1 MAVERKDI
9 EIFFKIEGLE
19 AYIADLETLDSV
31 LKQVNTA
38 TKQAKDA
45 TDQLEASTESFDDLE
60 SKLQA
65 MEGGVKALA
74 GGLEF
79 LTGAVGLLGLEDN
92 PFFQE
97 LEQNTLQVLALAR
110 GAIDLSEGV
119 SILAKNQKI
128 AAAAQA
134 AFNAVA
140 NANPYVLLAT
150 AIIAAAGAIALL
162 ATKTEDTTAAT
173 KAYTQSLKDEQLEL
187 EDTIDFQRRLAEARG
202 EASPEDQTAFNRAE
216 AAGLQAVNDKISDQI
231 YLLTKRYSDLSDEE
245 KTELETLRAT
255 INENN
260 AKINQLNQENIL
272 IDTRT
277 ETKKREAAAEAAAER
292 QREAAQRAKE
302 LRDAQN
308 ALKAELQLKQFEEGR
323 SREIE
328 ELRRRYEEEVKI
340 AKGNAELLKLIEE
353 DLRRSLKEI
362 NDKYKIEPIQPL
374 KVENLV
380 PEDAFETTV
389 ERLRRLR
396 LEIEATKQ
404 LIVNTNTDIG
414 TSTVDTADT
423 LAVEYKKA
431 FDQVIE
437 EPSKAAGLIKRD
449 VKAALDFASNL
460 NEIFTKGNEKRAERN
475 FKLNKALALSTA
487 IINTAEAITT
497 ALTDKTQPST
507 IARILQTAAVA
518 AAGAAQIATIS
529 RQQFKPDTSS
539 TAPPP
544 VPTPPPPTGTN
555 EAGGSILPGQTSSGG
570 NNNIQQEPI
579 RAYVLVSDVNNA
591 QQANQQIVNLSKL

>member
-92 PFFQE
+92 PFFAE

-150 AIIAAAGAIALL
+150 AIITAAGAIALL

-173 KAYTQSLKDEQLEL
+173 KAYTQSLKDEQTEL
-187 EDTIDFQRRLAEARG
+187 EDTIDFQKRLAEARG
-202 EASPEDQTAFNRAE
+202 EASPEDQATFNRAE
-216 AAGLQAVNDKISDQI
+216 AAGLQSVNDKISDQI
-231 YLLTKRYSDLSDEE
+231 YLLNQRYGDLSDEE

-272 IDTRT
+272 IDART
-277 ETKKREAAAEAAAER
+277 ETKKREAAAEAEADR

-308 ALKAELQLKQFEEGR
+308 ALTAELQLKQFEEGR

-340 AKGNAELLKLIEE
+340 AKGNAELLKLVEE

-362 NDKYKIEPIQPL
+362 NDKYKIEPLQPL

-396 LEIEATKQ
+396 QEIEATKQ
-404 LIVNTNTDIG
+404 LIVNTNDNVG
-414 TSTVDTADT
+414 TTTIAAADT

-431 FDQVIE
+431 FDQIVE
-437 EPSKAAGLIKRD
+437 EPGKASELIKRD
-449 VKAALDFASNL
+449 VSAALTFANNL
-460 NEIFTKGNEKRAERN
+460 NEIFTKDNEKRAERN
-475 FKLNKALALSTA
+475 FKIQKALSLSTA

-497 ALTDKTQPST
+497 ALTDRTQPST
-507 IARILQTAAVA
+507 LIRILQTAAVA

-529 RQQFKPDTSS
+529 RQQFKPGSVSPT
-539 TAPPP
+539 TPPP
-544 VPTPPPPTGTN
+544 VPPPPSPTGV
-555 EAGGSILPGQTSSGG
+555 GGGGPTIQPGQTSSGQS
-570 NNNIQQEPI
+570 IQPEPV

-591 QQANQQIVNLSKL
+591 QQANQQIENLAKL